1 MTTSTATSRR
11 IEQRS
16 LRFGIGVNAVMT
28 LAGFSAHVLTGST
41 ALLLDGLYS
50 AVLVGSSLI
59 ASRISRNV
67 VRPPDRAWPYGY
79 EGQEA
84 LYVLFRSLVLLG
96 VIGFGVGS
104 ASATLL
110 DWWRG
115 VPIPPLRLEPVASY
129 TAGMT
134 ALCGLLAWR
143 HHSDWRRTG
152 RVSLLLLIEAR
163 NARIDAVIT
172 SATGLALLASSLLH
186 DTPLQSIAPI
196 TDALVGLVVSLV
208 LLREPVSALR
218 EALAQAA
225 GCAADPVVLQ
235 RTRRLLME
243 ELVGLQLQMM
253 DFTVQQLG
261 RTAFVVVYINP
272 IQPQESGVIDGLR
285 HHIDARWSADL
296 GRPVRSEIILTA
308 TPPIHQS
315 ELESGSAAQAGPLAS
330 SPMKQPM
337 P

>member
-1 MTTSTATSRR
+1 MSDDALARR

-16 LRFGIGVNAVMT
+16 LRFGIGANAVMT
-28 LAGFSAHVLTGST
+28 LAGFVAHVLTGSS

-96 VIGFGVGS
+96 VIGFGLS
-104 ASATLL
+104 SSCATLI

-115 VPIPPLRLEPVASY
+115 AEIPSLTLEPVAAY
-129 TAGMT
+129 TVAVTG
-134 ALCGLLAWR
+134 LCWLLSWR
-143 HHSDWRRTG
+143 HFRDWRRTG
-152 RVSLLLLIEAR
+152 RISLLLLTEAR
-163 NARIDAVIT
+163 NARIDALIT
-172 SATGLALLASSLLH
+172 ASTGLALLA
-186 DTPLQSIAPI
+186 TPLLQTTLLAPLAPI
-196 TDALVGLVVSLV
+196 TDALLVLAVSGV
-208 LLREPVSALR
+208 LLREPLQALR
-218 EALAQAA
+218 DALSQAA
-225 GCAADPVVLQ
+225 GKAADPGVLQ
-235 RTRRLLME
+235 RTRQVLMQ
-243 ELVGLQLQMM
+243 ELSGLSLQMM

-272 IQPQESGVIDGLR
+272 LEPLDSATVDGLR
-285 HHIDARWSADL
+285 HHIDARCSNEL
-296 GRPVRSEIILTA
+296 GRPVRAEVILTVM
-308 TPPIHQS
+308 PPIHRSDPEQ
-315 ELESGSAAQAGPLAS
+315 
-330 SPMKQPM
+330 QPA

>member
-1 MTTSTATSRR
+1 MSDDALARR

-16 LRFGIGVNAVMT
+16 LRFGIGANAVMT
-28 LAGFSAHVLTGST
+28 LAGFVAHVLTGSS

-96 VIGFGVGS
+96 VIGFGLSSSCG
-104 ASATLL
+104 TLI

-115 VPIPPLRLEPVASY
+115 AEIPPLTLEPVAAY
-129 TAGMT
+129 TVAVTG
-134 ALCGLLAWR
+134 LCWLLSWR
-143 HHSDWRRTG
+143 YFRDWRRTG
-152 RVSLLLLIEAR
+152 RISLLLLTEAR
-163 NARIDAVIT
+163 KARIDGLIT
-172 SATGLALLASSLLH
+172 ASTGLALLA
-186 DTPLQSIAPI
+186 TPLLQTTLLAPLVPI
-196 TDALVGLVVSLV
+196 TDALLVLAVSGV
-208 LLREPVSALR
+208 LLREPLQALR
-218 EALAQAA
+218 DALSQAA
-225 GCAADPVVLQ
+225 GKAADPGVLQ
-235 RTRRLLME
+235 RTRQVLMQ
-243 ELVGLQLQMM
+243 ELSGLSLQMM

-272 IQPQESGVIDGLR
+272 LEPLDSATVDGLR
-285 HHIDARWSADL
+285 HHIDARCSNEL
-296 GRPVRSEIILTA
+296 GRPVRAEVILTVM
-308 TPPIHQS
+308 PPIHRSDPEQ
-315 ELESGSAAQAGPLAS
+315 
-330 SPMKQPM
+330 QPA

>member
-1 MTTSTATSRR
+1 MTTPAEARR

-16 LRFGIGVNAVMT
+16 LRFGVGANAVMA
-28 LAGFSAHVLTGST
+28 LAGFSAHVLTGSS

-104 ASATLL
+104 SCSTLI

-115 VPIPPLRLEPVASY
+115 NSIAPLHLEPVALY
-129 TAGMT
+129 TALMT

-143 HHSDWRRTG
+143 HRRDWRRTG
-152 RVSLLLLIEAR
+152 RVSLLLLTEAR

-172 SATGLALLASSLLH
+172 LATGLALLASPLLLV
-186 DTPLQSIAPI
+186 TPLSALAPI
-196 TDALVGLVVSLV
+196 TDALLVLAVSLKLSPLPTV
-208 LLREPVSALR
+208 GSSFARGAQQMADARKMLREMAEVY
-218 EALAQAA
+218 
-225 GCAADPVVLQ
+225 DP
-235 RTRRLLME
+235 E
-243 ELVGLQLQMM
+243 IPNHKNP
-253 DFTVQQLG
+253 
-261 RTAFVVVYINP
+261 AFVTRAREVFAR
-272 IQPQESGVIDGLR
+272 QQDELSGGGRVLGAMNDR
-285 HHIDARWSADL
+285 RWS
-296 GRPVRSEIILTA
+296 PP
-308 TPPIHQS
+308 TPC
-315 ELESGSAAQAGPLAS
+315 SAAHRSRRGTEVRHRRPAACGTRSRRPRSTIRARQKTRS
-330 SPMKQPM
+330 S
-337 P
+337 